1 MTKWEVCYF
10 SLLYII
16 QEVWFLFIYFLS
28 NSRGER
34 VTNILEEKNVS
45 QLVFVKWKMWSQIKV
60 PNEANENT

>member
-16 QEVWFLFIYFLS
+16 WEVWFLFIYFLS

-34 VTNILEEKNVS
+34 VTNILEKKNVS
-45 QLVFVKWKMWSQIKV
+45 QLDFVKWKMWSQIKI
-60 PNEANENT
+60 PNEGNENT